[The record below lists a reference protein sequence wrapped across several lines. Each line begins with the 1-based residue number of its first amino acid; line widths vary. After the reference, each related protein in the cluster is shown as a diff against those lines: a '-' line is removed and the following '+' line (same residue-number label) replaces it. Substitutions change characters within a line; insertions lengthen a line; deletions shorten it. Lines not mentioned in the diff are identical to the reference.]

1 MKNYNKLV
9 PRDSFM
15 GRYLNYMEQQETAY
29 AFDFWSGMWA
39 LACACGRLTYVARPR
54 APVYLNLYTILIG
67 ESGIARKTTSVGTA
81 ARLVR
86 MLTSEDPE
94 LGFIDAKVTAEKLD
108 GLLHERTLE
117 HGSAQFCIA
126 IPELAVFLGTEQYVA
141 NMPTLLTDLYD
152 CPSHRHG
159 GGTIERG
166 EIVQRNIW
174 ISFLSA
180 STPVWLLKT
189 VNPNVVEG
197 GFTSRCLFVVS
208 NEPKSKI
215 PWPDEVDGAHDQ
227 AWMLQDLRDV
237 RKRAAEAQP
246 LTLTDGGMNVFTR
259 WYKSRTRSVDAYLL
273 SFEAREDA
281 HVLRVAALLSIND
294 GSWRIDQTHVSRSIR
309 LIENVKETSKDIFDT
324 GDTRSRYAL
333 SLDKIR
339 SILISAGMDPV
350 PRNELIRKSKRK
362 LSYNELVDLLEI
374 LHEVGAVQRFVSPPE
389 SGKGRP
395 VEYFRGTQ
403 LILARGL
410 GDQVL
415 DKFG

>member
-1 MKNYNKLV
+1 VKNYDKLV
-9 PRDSFM
+9 PADSFL
-15 GRYLNYMEQQETAY
+15 GRYLRFMSQQETAY

-39 LACACGRLTYVARPR
+39 VSCACGRLTYVARPR
-54 APVYLNLYTILIG
+54 APVFLNMYTILIG
-67 ESGIARKTTSVGTA
+67 ESGIARKTTSVSSA
-81 ARLVR
+81 AKLVR
-86 MLTSEDPE
+86 VLATEDKE

-108 GLLHERTLE
+108 SILHERTME
-117 HGSAQFCIA
+117 HGSSQLCIA

-152 CPSHRHG
+152 SPSHRHG

-174 ISFLSA
+174 VSFLSA

-197 GFTSRCLFVVS
+197 GFTSRCLFIVS

-215 PWPDEVDGAHDQ
+215 PWPDEDASSEDH
-227 AWMLQDLRDV
+227 AILLADLREI
-237 RKRAAEAQP
+237 RSRAAIEQP
-246 LTLTDGGMNVFTR
+246 LTLTEAGMATFTR
-259 WYKSRTRSVDAYLL
+259 WYRGRSRSMDAFLL

-309 LIENVKETSKDIFDT
+309 LVESVKDGSKDIFDT

-350 PRNELIRKSKRK
+350 PRNELIRKSKRR

-374 LHEVGAVQRFVSPPE
+374 MHELGAVQRFVSPPD

-395 VEYFRGTQ
+395 VEYFRGTN
-403 LILARGL
+403 LLLARGL
-410 GDQVL
+410 GDEVL
-415 DKFG
+415 SKFG

>member
-1 MKNYNKLV
+1 VKNYDKLV
-9 PRDSFM
+9 PHDSFM
-15 GRYLNYMEQQETAY
+15 GRYLSFMSQQETAY

-39 LACACGRLTYVARPR
+39 ISCACGRLTYVARPR
-54 APVYLNLYTILIG
+54 APVYLNMYTILIG
-67 ESGIARKTTSVGTA
+67 ESGIARKTTSVSMA
-81 ARLVR
+81 AGLVR
-86 MLTSEDPE
+86 AITREDQE
-94 LGFIDAKVTAEKLD
+94 LGFIDAKMTAEKLD
-108 GLLHERTLE
+108 SILHMRTVE
-117 HGSAQFCIA
+117 HGSAQLCVA

-152 CPSHRHG
+152 CPSHRYG
-159 GGTIERG
+159 GGTIARG
-166 EIVQRNIW
+166 EIIQRNVW
-174 ISFLSA
+174 LSFLSA

-197 GFTSRCLFVVS
+197 GFTSRCLFIVS
-208 NEPKSKI
+208 NEPKGKV
-215 PWPDEVDGAHDQ
+215 PWPDEDASSEDR
-227 AWMLQDLRDV
+227 AILLQDLREI
-237 RKRAAEAQP
+237 RKRALIEQP
-246 LTLTDGGMNVFTR
+246 LTLTDGGMQAFTR
-259 WYKSRTRSVDAYLL
+259 WYRGRVRSVDAFLL

-309 LIENVKETSKDIFDT
+309 LIESVKEGSKDIFDS

-350 PRNELIRKSKRK
+350 PRNELIRKSKRR

-395 VEYFRGTQ
+395 VEYFRGTN

-410 GDQVL
+410 GDEVL
-415 DKFG
+415 SKFG